1 MFHLFSSY
9 FLYPTIFFSS
19 PSSSFSLL
27 PPVWHRD
34 KSILALTPNVRKSG
48 QTLCE
53 IDVNPMTAPNMMIY
67 HITNA
72 YVGACAVG
80 LARSSCQLYLPHPFH
95 DKEKGSYLIDCTF
108 NGMHVHRGNTT
119 LVWEYPQQLQTKSE
133 SIIWRKIPQISVGL
147 AVMQESKKII
157 IDTFVPAPPDTPDNI
172 CNLWLF
178 FFSQFI
184 KSKLARDIWNVATVD
199 LLVIHG
205 FWSKFWNDDLRQAWR
220 CGPGLEHWFRQN
232 RNNYLGN
239 KL

>member
-147 AVMQESKKII
+147 AVLQESKKII

-178 FFSQFI
+178 FFFAVYQIQIGKGHLECSYCGSISNPRFLVEVL
-184 KSKLARDIWNVATVD
+184 KWWLAAGLKMWARFGA
-199 LLVIHG
+199 LV
-205 FWSKFWNDDLRQAWR
+205 
-220 CGPGLEHWFRQN
+220 
-232 RNNYLGN
+232 
-239 KL
+239 